1 MHELVTEIE
10 CTLKLHH
17 TGGEKLLWVRSSGL
31 SYLKSDQRDLG
42 CFFNLLVHN
51 DLSD

>member
-1 MHELVTEIE
+1 MINQRNRTYPQVISQG
-10 CTLKLHH
+10 K
-17 TGGEKLLWVRSSGL
+17 KSLWIRNSGL
-31 SYLKSDQRDLG
+31 FYLKSDQGDLG